1 MKKISDLKMWEK
13 TLKLKL
19 KKKKEKETKFKKFS
33 IPLLPGN
40 IETYQAGRSDLKWY
54 GLVLKAL

>member
-1 MKKISDLKMWEK
+1 MGKNFK
-13 TLKLKL
+13 TQIK

>member
-33 IPLLPGN
+33 IPLLSGN

>member
-1 MKKISDLKMWEK
+1 MGKNFK
-13 TLKLKL
+13 TQIK

-33 IPLLPGN
+33 IPLLSGN